1 MKRYERH
8 ADAIAQL
15 IHSGALRP
23 GDRVPSVREASRTR
37 GISPSTVFEAYYLL
51 EAQGLIHARPRSG
64 YYVSAQL
71 PAAPGAHPAE
81 PLPSRSAPT
90 STGVAI
96 SELVFEVLGLARE
109 RELVPL
115 GSAFPG
121 LELFPLERL
130 ARCLASGMRKLDPW
144 SIVQSLPPGDERLR
158 QQIALRYGLHG
169 SAVDAEQIIVTN
181 GAMEALN
188 LCLEAVTRP
197 GDVVVVESPTFYA
210 ALQALERLNLQA
222 LEIATHPRDGIDLN
236 ALAEALARQPPHQP
250 VKACWLMPSFQ
261 NPLGSLMPED
271 KKRELVALLA
281 RHGVPL
287 IEDDVYGELHF
298 APQRPPPAKAFDGQ
312 GLVMHC
318 SSFSKSLA
326 PGYRV
331 GWVAAGRFAT
341 AVQRLK
347 LMTTLS
353 AATPSQQA
361 LSEYLA
367 QGGYDRHL
375 RQLRRS
381 LAQQQAVAL
390 AAVARHFPPGT
401 RVSRPEGGYFL
412 WVELPAQVDALQLHR
427 QALQHGISLAPGQIF
442 SADRRFAHCVRINY
456 GHPAQSRFEAAL
468 ATVGALAT
476 ALASTGPGV

>member
-1 MKRYERH
+1 
-8 ADAIAQL
+8 
-15 IHSGALRP
+15 
-23 GDRVPSVREASRTR
+23 
-37 GISPSTVFEAYYLL
+37 
-51 EAQGLIHARPRSG
+51 
-64 YYVSAQL
+64 
-71 PAAPGAHPAE
+71 
-81 PLPSRSAPT
+81 
-90 STGVAI
+90 
-96 SELVFEVLGLARE
+96 
-109 RELVPL
+109 
-115 GSAFPG
+115 
-121 LELFPLERL
+121 
-130 ARCLASGMRKLDPW
+130 MRKLDPW
-144 SIVQSLPPGDERLR
+144 NIVQSLPPGDERLR
-158 QQIALRYGLHG
+158 QQIALRYGVHG
-169 SAVDAEQIIVTN
+169 TAVDVEEIIITN

-188 LCLEAVTRP
+188 LCLEAVTQP

-222 LEIATHPRDGIDLN
+222 LEIATHPRDGIDLA
-236 ALAEALARQPPHQP
+236 ALAEALQRQPPQQP

-281 RHGVPL
+281 RHQIPL

-298 APQRPPPAKAFDGQ
+298 GPQRPPPAKAFDGE

-375 RQLRRS
+375 RALRRS
-381 LAQQQAVAL
+381 LEQQQAIAL
-390 AAVARHFPPGT
+390 AAVAQHFPRGT

-412 WVELPAQVDALQLHR
+412 WAELPQEVDALALHR
-427 QALQHGISLAPGQIF
+427 QALAQGISLAPGQIF

-456 GHPAQSRFEAAL
+456 GHPAHDRLQPALECVGRL
-468 ATVGALAT
+468 ATVLAAEGART
-476 ALASTGPGV
+476 PPGECTNSSNL

>member
-71 PAAPGAHPAE
+71 PAAPGVPGTRPAE
-81 PLPSRSAPT
+81 PLPSRPAPT

-109 RELVPL
+109 RDLVPL

-121 LELFPLERL
+121 LELFPLDRL

-144 SIVQSLPPGDERLR
+144 NIVQSLPPGDERLR
-158 QQIALRYGLHG
+158 QQIALRYGVHG
-169 SAVDAEQIIVTN
+169 TAVDVEEIIITN

-188 LCLEAVTRP
+188 LCLEAVTQP

-222 LEIATHPRDGIDLN
+222 LEIATHPRDGIDLD
-236 ALAEALARQPPHQP
+236 ALAEALGRQR

-261 NPLGSLMPED
+261 NPLGSLMPEE
-271 KKRELVALLA
+271 KKRALVALLA

-298 APQRPPPAKAFDGQ
+298 GPQRPPPAKAFDTE

-331 GWVAAGRFAT
+331 GWVAAGRQAT

-375 RQLRRS
+375 RALRRS
-381 LAQQQAVAL
+381 LEQQQAIAL
-390 AAVARHFPPGT
+390 AAVAQHFPPGT

-412 WVELPAQVDALQLHR
+412 WVELPPQVNALELHRLALQ
-427 QALQHGISLAPGQIF
+427 QGISLAPGQIF
-442 SADRRFAHCVRINY
+442 SADQRFAHCVRINY
-456 GHPAQSRFEAAL
+456 GHPAQGRLAAAL
-468 ATVGALAT
+468 TTVGQLATDLAT
-476 ALASTGPGV
+476 AVP

>member
-1 MKRYERH
+1 M
-8 ADAIAQL
+8 
-15 IHSGALRP
+15 
-23 GDRVPSVREASRTR
+23 
-37 GISPSTVFEAYYLL
+37 
-51 EAQGLIHARPRSG
+51 
-64 YYVSAQL
+64 
-71 PAAPGAHPAE
+71 
-81 PLPSRSAPT
+81 
-90 STGVAI
+90 
-96 SELVFEVLGLARE
+96 
-109 RELVPL
+109 
-115 GSAFPG
+115 
-121 LELFPLERL
+121 
-130 ARCLASGMRKLDPW
+130 
-144 SIVQSLPPGDERLR
+144 QSLPPGDERLR
-158 QQIALRYGLHG
+158 QQIALRYGVHG
-169 SAVDAEQIIVTN
+169 TAVDVEEIIITN

-188 LCLEAVTRP
+188 LCLEAVTQP

-222 LEIATHPRDGIDLN
+222 LEIATHPRDGIDLA
-236 ALAEALARQPPHQP
+236 ALAQALERQPPHQP
-250 VKACWLMPSFQ
+250 IKACWLMPSFQ
-261 NPLGSLMPED
+261 NPLGSLMPEA

-298 APQRPPPAKAFDGQ
+298 GPQRPPPAKAFDGA

-331 GWVAAGRFAT
+331 GWVAAGRFAK

-381 LAQQQAVAL
+381 LEQQQAIAL
-390 AAVARHFPPGT
+390 AAVARYFPPGT
-401 RVSRPEGGYFL
+401 RVSQPEGGYFL
-412 WVELPAQVDALQLHR
+412 WVELPPDVNALDLHR

-456 GHPAQSRFEAAL
+456 GHPARGLLEPAL
-468 ATVGALAT
+468 HTVGALA
-476 ALASTGPGV
+476 ANKPPAKAINNS